1 MEQKKLIS
9 KFWLYRFIPDK
20 FINYLDLIRFDKP
33 VGFLLLMWPCWFSL
47 ALFNIKELKF
57 YFLFFIGSFSMRSVG
72 CIINDYID
80 RKIDK
85 SVRRT
90 AVRPLASGKVSFFEA
105 LMILIIFLSISFI
118 VLLQFNA
125 LSILIGILSIPLVIL
140 YPFMKRFTYW
150 PQLFLGIIFS
160 LGAIISST
168 QINENIN
175 SQTLLIYIACIFW
188 TLGYDTIY
196 AYQDR
201 EDDIKIDLKST
212 ALLFENRG
220 KIFVMTF
227 YFLFI
232 FFISLA
238 KNLNNLIISDIIISF
253 IILIFLFIYIKKWKI
268 NSIKSSGFYFKN
280 NVYIGL
286 LIFLYLLN

>member
-57 YFLFFIGSFSMRSVG
+57 YVLFFIGSFSMRSVG

-105 LMILIIFLSISFI
+105 LMILIIFLSIR
-118 VLLQFNA
+118 LEHKLE
-125 LSILIGILSIPLVIL
+125 
-140 YPFMKRFTYW
+140 Y
-150 PQLFLGIIFS
+150 
-160 LGAIISST
+160 
-168 QINENIN
+168 IN
-175 SQTLLIYIACIFW
+175 F
-188 TLGYDTIY
+188 
-196 AYQDR
+196 
-201 EDDIKIDLKST
+201 
-212 ALLFENRG
+212 
-220 KIFVMTF
+220 
-227 YFLFI
+227 
-232 FFISLA
+232 
-238 KNLNNLIISDIIISF
+238 
-253 IILIFLFIYIKKWKI
+253 
-268 NSIKSSGFYFKN
+268 
-280 NVYIGL
+280 
-286 LIFLYLLN
+286 